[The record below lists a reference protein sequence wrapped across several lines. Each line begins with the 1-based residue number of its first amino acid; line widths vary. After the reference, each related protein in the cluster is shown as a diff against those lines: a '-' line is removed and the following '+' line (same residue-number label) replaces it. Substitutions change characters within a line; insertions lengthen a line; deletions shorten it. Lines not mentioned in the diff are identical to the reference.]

1 MRKLIGITM
10 LFQKHLW
17 SLVRASLWSKPGCRH
32 ASLLV
37 LPDYYAHR
45 PSASQSCLGQDLYQ
59 VSFTPNR
66 IKFQSA
72 PSFLIRVAIGLPP
85 VAT

>member
-59 VSFTPNR
+59 VSFTPNC
-66 IKFQSA
+66 IELQSA

>member
-1 MRKLIGITM
+1 M

-59 VSFTPNR
+59 VSFTPNC
-66 IKFQSA
+66 IELQAA

>member
-1 MRKLIGITM
+1 M

-59 VSFTPNR
+59 VSFTPNCIELLLSR
-66 IKFQSA
+66 YIDKRDEYVM
-72 PSFLIRVAIGLPP
+72 PLFLSTQVSSSH
-85 VAT
+85 

>member
-59 VSFTPNR
+59 VSFTPNS
-66 IKFQSA
+66 IELQSA